1 MEKIFDIAKDSE
13 QSWGTL
19 AAAIDKN
26 YNEIA
31 QVLGVSNENIQQSVS
46 YVKKSGYINRTSG
59 AVVSSSIRWYAE
71 ISVDKSWVGVRVVG
85 SIFNGVKISAL
96 SIWKGGVFVR
106 SIIDGA
112 VSGEKT
118 FDEYIDCD
126 DTFDEIKICTGESY
140 SINVIAEKSVECIG
154 RNIELLESR
163 ISLLEKKPLNGIK
176 WNDIGDS
183 NIQNG
188 IFSSIVAEKTGLV
201 RTNYGL
207 ASSTIAVNNTYLKNE
222 SIYER
227 ITSGIMDE
235 SANVWTIL
243 GGSNDYNY
251 NSPLGDLSSKDPETV
266 YGAIKGII
274 EFIINLGKIP
284 VFCTLIKNSSEGKVN
299 SKGYKREDIRKAV
312 IECCEY
318 YSIDYID
325 LWAKSGINE
334 YNLSETTR
342 DGAHI
347 NEVGAKLVSVP
358 IINKLKELE
367 SLLMLDL

>member
-106 SIIDGA
+106 SIIDGT

-140 SINVIAEKSVECIG
+140 SINVI
-154 RNIELLESR
+154 
-163 ISLLEKKPLNGIK
+163 
-176 WNDIGDS
+176 
-183 NIQNG
+183 
-188 IFSSIVAEKTGLV
+188 AEKTGLV